1 MKPQMFAEANAIP
14 GENQP
19 EYAGL
24 PVRAELRDGVP
35 HMSSLWKPSDEEL
48 AILNAGGL
56 VCLTLQV
63 WQHPPVV
70 MFAQSRD
77 GTVAPEDIGAE

>member
-1 MKPQMFAEANAIP
+1 MKPQMFQGVNCIP

-19 EYAGL
+19 EYVGL
-24 PVRAELRDGVP
+24 PVMAELRDGVP
-35 HMSSLWKPSDEEL
+35 HMTTLWRPTPEEL
-48 AILNAGGL
+48 ALLNAGGL

-70 MFAQSRD
+70 MFAQGFD
-77 GTVAPEDIGAE
+77 GTIPDDIGAD